1 MQRPPLM
8 PLKIHFLQG
17 NISAFSQKLQV
28 FCAGKVI
35 FNNDF
40 CLSKMIDWNKV
51 GFKYSKSLDT
61 EKWITEKARISS
73 PFLICI
79 SVEQLQYYRRFIAD
93 LR

>member
-1 MQRPPLM
+1 
-8 PLKIHFLQG
+8 
-17 NISAFSQKLQV
+17 
-28 FCAGKVI
+28 
-35 FNNDF
+35 
-40 CLSKMIDWNKV
+40 MIDWNKV
-51 GFKYSKSLDT
+51 DFKYSKSIDT